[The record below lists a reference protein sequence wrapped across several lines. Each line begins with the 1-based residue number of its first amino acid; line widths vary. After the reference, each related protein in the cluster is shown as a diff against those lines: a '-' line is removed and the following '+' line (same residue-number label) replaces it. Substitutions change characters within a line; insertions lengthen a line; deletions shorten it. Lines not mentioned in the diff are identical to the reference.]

1 MYGPYS
7 SSIDHFNVSTHHK
20 SYCSGSE
27 YSHGSALQRSSR
39 IYYVRRAN
47 PLLCEFVLIVHI
59 ARLRIFCSY
68 LIAFREHRRN
78 DACPQSYSDRSLR
91 RGMADEPV
99 ASHER

>member
-1 MYGPYS
+1 MAPNTAMVVR
-7 SSIDHFNVSTHHK
+7 FNPPRV
-20 SYCSGSE
+20 Y
-27 YSHGSALQRSSR
+27 
-39 IYYVRRAN
+39 I
-47 PLLCEFVLIVHI
+47 I
-59 ARLRIFCSY
+59 IFCSY